1 MDILTSGQD
10 KNEWSDILS
19 TNPMELLGY
28 TFVNNNDNTH
38 MSDEVKEL
46 LEKERKIMVEYVMG
60 VSNWQTTL
68 N

>member
-28 TFVNNNDNTH
+28 TFLKNNDNTH

-46 LEKERKIMVEYVMG
+46 LEEERKIMVEYVMG
-60 VSNWQTTL
+60 VSNWKTTL

>member
-1 MDILTSGQD
+1 
-10 KNEWSDILS
+10 
-19 TNPMELLGY
+19 MELLGY

-60 VSNWQTTL
+60 VSN
-68 N
+68 